1 MSCTIRKSI
10 QGTLYSVA
18 RKLFKHVS
26 ITKKRYHI
34 EWLITCRVE
43 AKYWRL
49 NFIFQVMAIVTSTG
63 FLTAKGS
70 LVSAIMYPPPVDFR
84 FERDSYRFIGFLAS
98 LASIGFTY
106 SIVKKVISSRY
117 FTHTTHV
124 SPCLMIQAPCLAVA
138 LFQQIISG
146 EAGVKVV
153 FHSFDIITICV
164 PPALPAA
171 MTAGIILAQKRL
183 ELRHIYCI
191 SPRSINVSGWIVW
204 RKFKQASY

>member
-1 MSCTIRKSI
+1 
-10 QGTLYSVA
+10 
-18 RKLFKHVS
+18 
-26 ITKKRYHI
+26 
-34 EWLITCRVE
+34 
-43 AKYWRL
+43 
-49 NFIFQVMAIVTSTG
+49 MAVVTSTG
-63 FLTAKGS
+63 FMTAKGS

-106 SIVKKVISSRY
+106 SIIKKVNKRIQRDSLFYLTFLHSSN
-117 FTHTTHV
+117 V
-124 SPCLMIQAPCLAVA
+124 
-138 LFQQIISG
+138 QIIAG

-183 ELRHIYCI
+183 EQRNIYCI
-191 SPRSINVSGWIVW
+191 SPRSINVSGNLHSRLNFSQSTILVQLSFCIPSLI
-204 RKFKQASY
+204 KVL